1 LLPAVEVRQRGG
13 RLVPLDLVVAGRHA
27 LIAKD
32 DPLAA
37 LSADHR
43 RWWADVGAVPLTV
56 GDVPG
61 LRRLL
66 RGRRVLVVRPDRYVI
81 AVARR
86 AELDRITATY
96 AAALSGG

>member
-1 LLPAVEVRQRGG
+1 
-13 RLVPLDLVVAGRHA
+13 
-27 LIAKD
+27 
-32 DPLAA
+32 
-37 LSADHR
+37 
-43 RWWADVGAVPLTV
+43 LTV